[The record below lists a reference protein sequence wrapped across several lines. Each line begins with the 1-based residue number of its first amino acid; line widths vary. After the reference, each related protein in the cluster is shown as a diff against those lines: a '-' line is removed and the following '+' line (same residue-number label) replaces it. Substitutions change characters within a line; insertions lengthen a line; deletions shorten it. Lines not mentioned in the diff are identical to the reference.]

1 MNFGEK
7 IRKYRK
13 DNKIRQENFAIE
25 IGVSTRTLSMY
36 ESGQRYP
43 KSVKVYKKIA
53 DVMKV
58 DYNYLLEDT
67 DHFLSRVQGRYG
79 NREMNKI
86 QALTEGI
93 AAMFAGGTLSDE
105 DRDAAFATITEAYW
119 KTKQAA
125 DRRETPA
132 QHV

>member
-13 DNKIRQENFAIE
+13 DNKIRQEDLAKD
-25 IGVSTRTLSMY
+25 IGVSTRTLFMY

-43 KSVKVYKKIA
+43 KSVEVYKKIA
-53 DVMKV
+53 DVMHV

-67 DHFLSRVQGRYG
+67 DHFLSQVQGRYG

-86 QALTEGI
+86 QALTEGVT
-93 AAMFAGGTLSDE
+93 AMFAGGTLSEE
-105 DRDAAFATITEAYW
+105 DRDAAFAAITEAYW
-119 KTKQAA
+119 KAKQENKKYG
-125 DRRETPA
+125 RKKSW
-132 QHV
+132 